1 MERYSS
7 EETKLER
14 IEIDVNVRNSAVEAS
29 AALKQG
35 FTEAKNSDCR
45 IIPQRRRTDEK
56 PRFIEWRRKRYG

>member
-14 IEIDVNVRNSAVEAS
+14 IETDVNVRNSAVEAS

-35 FTEAKNSDCR
+35 LTETKNGDCR
-45 IIPQRRRTDEK
+45 IIPQRR
-56 PRFIEWRRKRYG
+56 